1 VGQSMRLKPEASLYH
16 LQHCVTGASK
26 ETGQLALGICQGSG
40 HVRKLSSVKHN
51 YPDHVVKAAE
61 VGF

>member
-1 VGQSMRLKPEASLYH
+1 MGRKMRLKPAVSLLH
-16 LQHCVTGASK
+16 LQHCFSGASE
-26 ETGQLALGICQGSG
+26 ETGQLVLGIYQGSG

-61 VGF
+61 VGS